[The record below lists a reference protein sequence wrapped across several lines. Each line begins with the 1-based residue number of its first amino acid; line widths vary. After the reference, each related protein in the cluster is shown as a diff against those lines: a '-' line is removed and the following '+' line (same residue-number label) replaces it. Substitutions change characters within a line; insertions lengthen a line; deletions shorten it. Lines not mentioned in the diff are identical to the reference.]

1 MTQIG
6 NENELF
12 FNRESKSGDWE
23 ITYDSKNDKVLI
35 EYYRGKIT
43 HKVFHIICNKKEFF
57 ELQRFIKKIRLKNN
71 YKMKLNLN
79 TLKT

>member
-12 FNRESKSGDWE
+12 FNRESKSGTWE
-23 ITYDSKNDKVLI
+23 ITFDSTNDKVLI
-35 EYYRGKIT
+35 EFYRGKIT
-43 HKVFHIICNKKEFF
+43 HKTFHIICNKKEFV
-57 ELQRFIKKIRLKNN
+57 ELKKFIKNMRLKKN

-79 TLKT
+79 ALKT